1 MYYLVRGVYKL
12 RKRRNLVMKNKN
24 SFLKMALLMIIMMF
38 GAISCDFL
46 ENKTIRVPKSVIES
60 KAKEKFP
67 ITKNFL
73 VGKITVKNPKISFEG
88 NRIYLTTDYDASLL
102 ADRSEGVIEL
112 NSEIKF
118 DEKTSQLYL
127 VDMQVE
133 KILDKNGKDVVTTPV
148 ARSMKALITNYLE
161 TNPVYKYEQDGKKKV
176 KVKDMFIKNG
186 KLFVQT

>member
-1 MYYLVRGVYKL
+1 M
-12 RKRRNLVMKNKN
+12 VMKSKN
-24 SFLKMALLMIIMMF
+24 SFLKTVLLMLIMMF
-38 GAISCDFL
+38 GIISCDFL
-46 ENKTIRVPKSVIES
+46 ANKTIRVPNSVIES
-60 KAKEKFP
+60 KMKEKFP

-73 VGKITVKNPKISFEG
+73 VGKITVKNPKISFKD

-118 DEKTSQLYL
+118 DEKTEQLYL

-133 KILDKNGKDVVTTPV
+133 RILDKNGKDVVTTP
-148 ARSMKALITNYLE
+148 AAKSMKAIIANYLE
-161 TNPVYKYEQDGKKKV
+161 TNPVYKYESDGKKKV
-176 KVKDMFIKNG
+176 KVKNMFIKNG

>member
-1 MYYLVRGVYKL
+1 
-12 RKRRNLVMKNKN
+12 MKSKN
-24 SFLKMALLMIIMMF
+24 SFLKTALLMLIMMF
-38 GAISCDFL
+38 GVISCDFL
-46 ENKTIRVPKSVIES
+46 ANKTIRVPKSVIEA
-60 KAKEKFP
+60 KTKEKFP

-73 VGKITVKNPKISFEG
+73 VGKITVKNPKISFKD

-118 DEKTSQLYL
+118 DEKTEQLYL

-133 KILDKNGKDVVTTPV
+133 RILDKNGKDVVATPA
-148 ARSMKALITNYLE
+148 ARSMKAIITNYLE
-161 TNPVYKYEQDGKKKV
+161 TNPVYKYEQDDKKKV
-176 KVKDMFIKNG
+176 KVKNMFIKNG

>member
-1 MYYLVRGVYKL
+1 ML
-12 RKRRNLVMKNKN
+12 
-24 SFLKMALLMIIMMF
+24 IMMF
-38 GAISCDFL
+38 GVISCDFL
-46 ENKTIRVPKSVIES
+46 ANKTIRVPNSVIEA
-60 KAKEKFP
+60 KTKEKFP

-73 VGKITVKNPKISFEG
+73 VGKITVKNPKISFKD

-118 DEKTSQLYL
+118 DEKTEQLYL

-133 KILDKNGKDVVTTPV
+133 RILDKNGKDVVATPV
-148 ARSMKALITNYLE
+148 ARSMKAIITNYLE
-161 TNPVYKYEQDGKKKV
+161 TNPVYKYEQDDKKKV
-176 KVKDMFIKNG
+176 KVKNMFIKNG

>member
-1 MYYLVRGVYKL
+1 
-12 RKRRNLVMKNKN
+12 
-24 SFLKMALLMIIMMF
+24 MIIMMF
-38 GAISCDFL
+38 GIISCDFL
-46 ENKTIRVPKSVIES
+46 ANKTIRVPNSVIES
-60 KAKEKFP
+60 KMKEKFP

-73 VGKITVKNPKISFEG
+73 VGKITVKNPKLSFKD

-118 DEKTSQLYL
+118 DEKTEQLYL

-133 KILDKNGKDVVTTPV
+133 RILDKNGKDVVATPA
-148 ARSMKALITNYLE
+148 ARSMKAIITNYLE
-161 TNPVYKYEQDGKKKV
+161 TNPVYKYEQDDKKKV
-176 KVKDMFIKNG
+176 KVKNMFIKNG

>member
-1 MYYLVRGVYKL
+1 
-12 RKRRNLVMKNKN
+12 
-24 SFLKMALLMIIMMF
+24 MF
-38 GAISCDFL
+38 GIISCDFL
-46 ENKTIRVPKSVIES
+46 ANKTIRVPNSVIES
-60 KAKEKFP
+60 KMKEKFP

-73 VGKITVKNPKISFEG
+73 VGKITVKNPKLSFKD

-118 DEKTSQLYL
+118 DEKTEQLYL

-133 KILDKNGKDVVTTPV
+133 RILDKNGKDVVATPA
-148 ARSMKALITNYLE
+148 ARSMKAIITNYLE
-161 TNPVYKYEQDGKKKV
+161 TNPVYKYEQDDKKKV
-176 KVKDMFIKNG
+176 KVKNMFIKNG

>member
-1 MYYLVRGVYKL
+1 
-12 RKRRNLVMKNKN
+12 
-24 SFLKMALLMIIMMF
+24 MF
-38 GAISCDFL
+38 GVISCDFL
-46 ENKTIRVPKSVIES
+46 ANKTIRVPNSVIEA
-60 KAKEKFP
+60 KTKEKFP

-73 VGKITVKNPKISFEG
+73 VGKITVKNPKISFKD

-118 DEKTSQLYL
+118 DEKTEQLYL

-133 KILDKNGKDVVTTPV
+133 RILDKNGKDVVATPA
-148 ARSMKALITNYLE
+148 ARSMKAIITNYLE
-161 TNPVYKYEQDGKKKV
+161 TNPVYKYEQDDKKKV
-176 KVKDMFIKNG
+176 KVKNMFIKNG

>member
-1 MYYLVRGVYKL
+1 
-12 RKRRNLVMKNKN
+12 MKSKN
-24 SFLKMALLMIIMMF
+24 SFLKTALLMLIMMF
-38 GAISCDFL
+38 GVISCDFL
-46 ENKTIRVPKSVIES
+46 ENKTLRVPNSIIES

-73 VGKITVKNPKISFEG
+73 VGKITVKNPKISFKD

-118 DEKTSQLYL
+118 DEKTEQLYL

-133 KILDKNGKDVVTTPV
+133 RILDKNGKDVVATPA
-148 ARSMKALITNYLE
+148 ARSMKAIITNYLE
-161 TNPVYKYEQDGKKKV
+161 TNPVYKYEQDDKKKV
-176 KVKDMFIKNG
+176 KVKNMFIKNG

>member
-1 MYYLVRGVYKL
+1 
-12 RKRRNLVMKNKN
+12 MKSKN
-24 SFLKMALLMIIMMF
+24 SFLKTALLMLIMMF
-38 GAISCDFL
+38 GIISCDFL
-46 ENKTIRVPKSVIES
+46 ANKTIRVPNSVIES
-60 KAKEKFP
+60 KMKEKFP

-73 VGKITVKNPKISFEG
+73 VGKITVKNPKLSFKD

-118 DEKTSQLYL
+118 DEKTEQLYL

-133 KILDKNGKDVVTTPV
+133 RILDKNGKDVVATPA
-148 ARSMKALITNYLE
+148 ARSMKAIITNYLE
-161 TNPVYKYEQDGKKKV
+161 TNPVYKYEQDDKKKV
-176 KVKDMFIKNG
+176 KVKNMFIKNG

>member
-1 MYYLVRGVYKL
+1 MK
-12 RKRRNLVMKNKN
+12 KKNL
-24 SFLKMALLMIIMMF
+24 FLKTLFLMLIMMF
-38 GAISCDFL
+38 GVISCDFL
-46 ENKTIRVPKSVIES
+46 ANKTIRVPKSVIES

-73 VGKITVKNPKISFEG
+73 VGKITVKNPKISFKD
-88 NRIYLTTDYDASLL
+88 NRIYLVTDYDASLL

-118 DEKTSQLYL
+118 DEKTNQLYL

-148 ARSMKALITNYLE
+148 AKSMKALISNYLE
-161 TNPVYKYEQDGKKKV
+161 TNPVYKYDQEGKKKKV
-176 KVKDMFIKNG
+176 KVKNMFIKNG

>member
-1 MYYLVRGVYKL
+1 
-12 RKRRNLVMKNKN
+12 MKSKN
-24 SFLKMALLMIIMMF
+24 SFLKTVLLMLIMMF
-38 GAISCDFL
+38 GIISCDFL
-46 ENKTIRVPKSVIES
+46 ANKTIRVPKSVIEA
-60 KAKEKFP
+60 KTKEKFP

-73 VGKITVKNPKISFEG
+73 VGKITVKNPKISFKD

-118 DEKTSQLYL
+118 DEKTEQLYL

-133 KILDKNGKDVVTTPV
+133 RILDKNGKDVVATPA
-148 ARSMKALITNYLE
+148 ARSMKAIITNYLE
-161 TNPVYKYEQDGKKKV
+161 TNPVYKYEQDDKKKV
-176 KVKDMFIKNG
+176 KVKNMFIKNG